1 MYVSWVLVH
10 VCVTQKPPKKT
21 AYKKRMKC
29 RKNKNKK
36 NKEKRKTKK
45 EKQCGVQ
52 MWRTDVQSTKVWKLA
67 NMSATTS
74 TERVYYKIIYVMK
87 NIVMLMLGP

>member
-1 MYVSWVLVH
+1 M
-10 VCVTQKPPKKT
+10 
-21 AYKKRMKC
+21 
-29 RKNKNKK
+29 
-36 NKEKRKTKK
+36 
-45 EKQCGVQ
+45 QCGVQ

>member
-1 MYVSWVLVH
+1 MESKCDGRMYRVRNE
-10 VCVTQKPPKKT
+10 CCN
-21 AYKKRMKC
+21 Y
-29 RKNKNKK
+29 
-36 NKEKRKTKK
+36 
-45 EKQCGVQ
+45 
-52 MWRTDVQSTKVWKLA
+52 VWKLA

>member
-1 MYVSWVLVH
+1 MS
-10 VCVTQKPPKKT
+10 QEK
-21 AYKKRMKC
+21 
-29 RKNKNKK
+29 KNKK
-36 NKEKRKTKK
+36 NKK
-45 EKQCGVQ
+45 EKEMQCGVQ